1 MSPERFPYNV
11 GTWLDIGS
19 LSDVDDRAGYV
30 TIERD
35 EYDRLVDDSTKLAE
49 LEDAMIDFIARVMN
63 VTVGLKK
70 ITHGTQAQDQL

>member
-1 MSPERFPYNV
+1 MSPERYPYNV

-49 LEDAMIDFIARVMN
+49 LEDAMIDFLARVMN
-63 VTVGLKK
+63 VTTGLRKL
-70 ITHGTQAQDQL
+70 THGQATQD